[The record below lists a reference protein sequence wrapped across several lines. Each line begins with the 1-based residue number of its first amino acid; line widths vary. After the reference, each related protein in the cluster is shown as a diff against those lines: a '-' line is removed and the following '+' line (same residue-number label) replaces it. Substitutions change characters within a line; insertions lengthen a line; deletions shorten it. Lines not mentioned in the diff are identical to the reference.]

1 MPPLHTY
8 LPEIRITAHSALSQ
22 DKPFLQLCEDC
33 LAGDR
38 RQSAGDHA
46 QRFAAR
52 LMVNADIRKR
62 VAELKEAQS
71 QKSELSRDQVREFLT
86 EVILMPAGKADEQ
99 SRLSQSYKVAAEVRE
114 IRMPDKLRA
123 VERLAKLSGG
133 TSPKSMSM
141 TPAMSSRNCLDL
153 KN

>member
-1 MPPLHTY
+1 
-8 LPEIRITAHSALSQ
+8 
-22 DKPFLQLCEDC
+22 
-33 LAGDR
+33 
-38 RQSAGDHA
+38 
-46 QRFAAR
+46 
-52 LMVNADIRKR
+52 
-62 VAELKEAQS
+62 
-71 QKSELSRDQVREFLT
+71 
-86 EVILMPAGKADEQ
+86 VILMPAGKADEQ
-99 SRLSQSYKVAAEVRE
+99 SGLSQSYKVAAEVRE